1 LSENYP
7 SLRERGIVLDGKVK
21 WEISF
26 PFDASKTAISSQGT
40 VSLRLKFH
48 DKLPMEIKE
57 YIARAIIAEMPEP
70 VLDVIINNGNFAK
83 IYNNIQLITC
93 APTKRW

>member
-1 LSENYP
+1 MVDVWTEYAR
-7 SLRERGIVLDGKVK
+7 LRDDEGWAQERIARAKGG
-21 WEISF
+21 
-26 PFDASKTAISSQGT
+26 SQGT